1 MLWFQ
6 LTRHPGVVDL
16 GLLPVPVLLELLG
29 GSPDTHPE
37 FIWPQECPYSCC
49 PGEKSSSKC
58 ALLDPVHPFLGTW
71 EQAPERAW
79 RRKSSVPPGNR
90 LGD

>member
-16 GLLPVPVLLELLG
+16 GLLPVSVLLELLG

-37 FIWPQECPYSCC
+37 FIWPQKCLYS
-49 PGEKSSSKC
+49 
-58 ALLDPVHPFLGTW
+58 
-71 EQAPERAW
+71 
-79 RRKSSVPPGNR
+79 
-90 LGD
+90 